1 MIFDINDT
9 GGLVRIG
16 PFAILW
22 QNLDVDNGYPG
33 FTTFNFNDY
42 SLELGEI
49 DAENG
54 IYLTK
59 YDEGDIEYM
68 LPIVKL

>member
-9 GGLVRIG
+9 GGLIRIG

-22 QNLDVDNGYPG
+22 QNMDAENDYPG